1 MRPAREG
8 EEATVTPRSA
18 KAPEAESSRAAP
30 STGSKTTKVTKST
43 KATKAIK
50 ATKSTKA
57 TKAIKA
63 TKSTKG
69 PGARSAPTASGDAK
83 RTMVE
88 IDGHELTL
96 SNLDKVLY
104 PGSGFTKGQ
113 VIDYYVR
120 VAPALLPHLQDRPL
134 TMRRFPDGVD
144 GQSFYAKHLPR
155 GTPPWIRHAAM
166 PRSPGSKDPS
176 TVEFV
181 ILGDLGS
188 LVWAA
193 NLASLEIHVP
203 QWRVGLDDRPEP
215 PDLMVFDLDPGP
227 PATIVECSQVALILA
242 HVLNETRGAT
252 AYPKTSGSKG
262 MQIYIRLPAEA
273 RSETWEAGRPRE
285 EAKVLAEHLAEEHP
299 ELIVSNMSKDIRAG
313 RVLIDWSQNHVAKT
327 TIAPYSLRARLDP
340 TVSTPL
346 TWEEV
351 ATCAEGGSGAAEAL
365 RFLPETVLERVQRL
379 GDLFEALDDDDE

>member
-1 MRPAREG
+1 M
-8 EEATVTPRSA
+8 TPPKGKTA
-18 KAPEAESSRAAP
+18 KAAKTAAAGLKPSGAAE
-30 STGSKTTKVTKST
+30 
-43 KATKAIK
+43 
-50 ATKSTKA
+50 
-57 TKAIKA
+57 
-63 TKSTKG
+63 
-69 PGARSAPTASGDAK
+69 AK
-83 RTMVE
+83 RTIVE
-88 IDGHELTL
+88 IDGHELAL

-104 PGSGFTKGQ
+104 PGSGFTKGD

-120 VAPALLPHLQDRPL
+120 VAPVLLPHLADRPL

-166 PRSPGSKDPS
+166 PRSPGSKDPTS
-176 TVEFV
+176 VEFV

-203 QWRVGLDDRPEP
+203 MWRIGPDDRPEP

-242 HVLNETRGAT
+242 DVLRDSRGLT

-262 MQIYIRLPAEA
+262 MQLYMGLPPEA

-285 EAKVLAEHLAEEHP
+285 EAKVLAEQLAREHP
-299 ELIVSNMSKDIRAG
+299 DLIVSNMSKEIRAG

-327 TIAPYSLRARLDP
+327 TIAPYSLRARPDP

-351 ATCAEGGSGAAEAL
+351 ARCAEGGKGAAEEL
-365 RFLPETVLERVQRL
+365 RFLPDAVLERVDRL
-379 GDLFEALDDDDE
+379 GDLFSALVEDD

>member
-1 MRPAREG
+1 M
-8 EEATVTPRSA
+8 TPRSA
-18 KAPEAESSRAAP
+18 KVPGTRSGRVAP
-30 STGSKTTKVTKST
+30 STGSGTTKAAKKTTKAASST
-43 KATKAIK
+43 KAKTTNATQTKGTKAV
-50 ATKSTKA
+50 
-57 TKAIKA
+57 
-63 TKSTKG
+63 KG
-69 PGARSAPTASGDAK
+69 RGGRAPAPAASGDAK
-83 RTMVE
+83 RTVVE

-104 PGSGFTKGQ
+104 PGLGFTKGQ

-134 TMRRFPDGVD
+134 TMRRFPDGVE

-203 QWRVGLDDRPEP
+203 QWRVGPDDRPEP

-242 HVLNETRGAT
+242 DQLRETRGAT
-252 AYPKTSGSKG
+252 AFPKTSGSKG
-262 MQIYIRLPAEA
+262 MQVYIHLPPEA
-273 RSETWEAGRPRE
+273 RSETWQAGRPRE
-285 EAKVLAEHLAEEHP
+285 EAKVLAEQLAGEHP

-327 TIAPYSLRARLDP
+327 TIAPYSVRARPDP

-351 ATCAEGGSGAAEAL
+351 ATCAEGGPGAVEAL
-365 RFLPETVLERVQRL
+365 RFLPESVLERVERL
-379 GDLFEALDDDDE
+379 GDLFERLDDDDK

>member
-1 MRPAREG
+1 MA
-8 EEATVTPRSA
+8 PRA
-18 KAPEAESSRAAP
+18 
-30 STGSKTTKVTKST
+30 T
-43 KATKAIK
+43 KATKAK
-50 ATKSTKA
+50 ATKA
-57 TKAIKA
+57 TKATKA
-63 TKSTKG
+63 SKTTRTPRKA
-69 PGARSAPTASGDAK
+69 GAATDAPSPTPPQPGDAK
-83 RTMVE
+83 RTVVE

-104 PGSGFTKGQ
+104 PGSGFTKGD

-120 VAPALLPHLQDRPL
+120 IAPALLPHLTDRPL

-155 GTPPWIRHAAM
+155 GTPSWIRHAAM

-203 QWRVGLDDRPEP
+203 QWRIGPDDRPRP

-227 PATIVECSQVALILA
+227 PATIVECSRVALILA
-242 HVLNETRGAT
+242 DVLRATRGSS

-262 MQIYIRLPAEA
+262 MQVYLPLPPEA

-285 EAKVLAEHLAEEHP
+285 EAKVLAEELAAEHP
-299 ELIVSNMSKDIRAG
+299 ELIVSNMSKEIRAG

-327 TIAPYSLRARLDP
+327 TIAPYSLRARPDP

-351 ATCAEGGSGAAEAL
+351 ARCAEGGDGAAEAL
-365 RFLPETVLERVQRL
+365 RFLPEAVLGRVEGF
-379 GDLFEALDDDDE
+379 GDLFEPLEDDDD